1 MFLHPQAMV
10 GSTQKVEERLIEKTH
25 TPIDVTAMFGRV
37 HKWLT
42 MSSNA
47 IDSEDARIT
56 EEASDLHAEMVR
68 WMVRYRA
75 GLRNCEAPVT

>member
-1 MFLHPQAMV
+1 MV
-10 GSTQKVEERLIEKTH
+10 GTTQKVEERLIEKTH
-25 TPIDVTAMFGRV
+25 SGIDVATMFGRV

-56 EEASDLHAEMVR
+56 EEASDLHTEMVR
-68 WMVRYRA
+68 WMVR
-75 GLRNCEAPVT
+75 